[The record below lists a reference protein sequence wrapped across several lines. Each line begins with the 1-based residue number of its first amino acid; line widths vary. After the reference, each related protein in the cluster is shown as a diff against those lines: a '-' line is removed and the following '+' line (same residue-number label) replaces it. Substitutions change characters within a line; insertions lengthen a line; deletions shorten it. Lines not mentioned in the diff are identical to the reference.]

1 LAPHFTAAIFSRAFD
16 EAFGAVE
23 TDRFVTEIT
32 KNFQISPGTAAEIE
46 YPKRSGAVKDLQQRV
61 AILAD
66 VVIARAFPKTLGML
80 IIM

>member
-1 LAPHFTAAIFSRAFD
+1 MAPHFTAAVAAPQLN
-16 EAFGAVE
+16 EALCAIK

-46 YPKRSGAVKDLQQRV
+46 YAKRSGAVKGLQERI
-61 AILAD
+61 AILTD
-66 VVIARAFPKTLGML
+66 VVITRAFPETLGML